1 MPFTVC
7 VQLLKVLV
15 VVCFSFLSTNMGNKL
30 MKGSQPLSG
39 YDSFGT
45 NFWIEMI
52 AHWFH
57 HQTSELCVIYL
68 KLVKDSYFYISPPIM
83 DFYFLKNKI
92 TKKISHHRGLFDDTS
107 KHSCMK
113 LLWKIT
119 STFVYICNLS
129 YENLKLCIFQLVH
142 WILETKSVTCIFLI
156 NLFPVC

>member
-1 MPFTVC
+1 MYAFHFCLQTCGISWWRVHNRL
-7 VQLLKVLV
+7 VDMIVWHKLLNWNDCSLV
-15 VVCFSFLSTNMGNKL
+15 PSPDYWTMRYLFKAGERFIFLHFS
-30 MKGSQPLSG
+30 
-39 YDSFGT
+39 
-45 NFWIEMI
+45 
-52 AHWFH
+52 
-57 HQTSELCVIYL
+57 
-68 KLVKDSYFYISPPIM
+68 PIM
-83 DFYFLKNKI
+83 DFYFLKDKI
-92 TKKISHHRGLFDDTS
+92 TKKNSHHRGLFDDTS

>member
-1 MPFTVC
+1 MYAFHFCPQTCGISWWRVHNRL
-7 VQLLKVLV
+7 VDMIVWHKLL
-15 VVCFSFLSTNMGNKL
+15 N
-30 MKGSQPLSG
+30 
-39 YDSFGT
+39 
-45 NFWIEMI
+45 WMI